1 MSASDKK
8 KLRKE
13 QNAAALTEKQKA
25 AKKEAKTLKAYT
37 LSFIV
42 VMVLVVS
49 IVLGVVLKAPITG
62 LINRSIT
69 AVTIGDRKISSA
81 EFNYFYIDTINGFYK
96 EQYDKYSSYGDSIVN
111 MLIEMYTSFSP
122 ATPVGDQLYNVQ
134 QGTTWADYFIDEAKK
149 DARLVY
155 AMYDEAMAKNYK
167 LPAEE
172 QSFLDQFEDYQKYMA
187 TMYGYNSA
195 NGYLR
200 ATYGDGADIKSYK
213 EYYEVCL
220 IAGCYSEEYYNSLIY
235 TDTDYRNYEKDKFNE
250 FSSFSFAHH
259 YVKVSDYLTGGK
271 TETDKDGNT
280 TTTYSEEEKAA
291 ALKAAKEIAESL
303 AIADNNTVEKLN
315 AAIAALE
322 KKPEDD
328 SAEGN
333 GTAGDSAQGDSTEKD
348 DDKKEEEKIPEAEVH
363 KNYLYSSL
371 ETHVIEKVLEWL
383 VSSDRKDAEIT
394 CIADATKNSDNTE
407 TVNGYYVVLYM
418 GRNDNN
424 YKMGTVRHLL
434 VKFAGGTEDESGK
447 TVYSEAEKL
456 AARTK
461 AETILNDWKSG
472 EKVDE
477 ESFTALVKEK
487 SEDGGTKSSGGLIES
502 ITWNSGYVD
511 SFTEWA
517 IGDHKAGDT
526 GIIESEYGYHVMY
539 YVEGSELSYR
549 DTMIK
554 NAMAE
559 ADYTAWEEA
568 IVKDIAITDGNL
580 SRLNRKFVVVQ

>member
-13 QNAAALTEKQKA
+13 QNAAAMTEKQKA
-25 AKKEAKTLKAYT
+25 AKKEAKKLKAYT

-62 LINRSIT
+62 LIDRSIT

-81 EFNYFYIDTINGFYK
+81 EFNYFYIDTINAFYND
-96 EQYDKYSSYGDSIVN
+96 QYAKYSSYGDSIVN

-172 QSFLDQFEDYQKYMA
+172 QSILDQFEDYVKYIAVMRN
-187 TMYGYNSA
+187 YSSA

-213 EYYEVCL
+213 AYYEVSL
-220 IAGCYSEEYYNSLIY
+220 IAGCYSSDYYDSLIY
-235 TDTDYRNYEKDKFNE
+235 TDSDYRNYEKDKFNE

-271 TETDKDGNT
+271 TETGADGKP

-328 SAEGN
+328 SAG
-333 GTAGDSAQGDSTEKD
+333 GDSAEGDSAEKD

-371 ETHVIEKVLEWL
+371 ETHVSDKVLEWL

-394 CIADATKNSDNTE
+394 CIADVTKNSDDTE

-434 VKFAGGTEDESGK
+434 VKFAGGTKDDSGK

-461 AETILNDWKSG
+461 AETILNDWKKG

-517 IGDHKAGDT
+517 IGEHKAGDT
-526 GIIESEYGYHVMY
+526 DIIESEYGYHIMY
-539 YVEGSELSYR
+539 YVKGSELTYR

-580 SRLNRKFVVVQ
+580 SRLDRKFVVTQ